1 MIRIIGI
8 GSPFGADS
16 CGLAAARRL
25 EREPPAGAQVVA
37 VDRPGAAL
45 VDLLD
50 GIDAAIL
57 IDAIRSGAPPGTVHD
72 VDLREVLRSSPRPA
86 SSHDFGVAAAIHLA
100 EALGKLPPRGRL
112 LGIEIA
118 PRPSGT
124 CTDGDAAV
132 QDGLA
137 GVVGRTREWV
147 VAFLRPNG

>member
-25 EREPPAGAQVVA
+25 EREPPTGAQVVA
-37 VDRPGAAL
+37 MDRPGAGL
-45 VDLLD
+45 IDLLD
-50 GIDAAIL
+50 GVDAAIL

-72 VDLREVLRSSPRPA
+72 VDLREVLRSSARPV

-118 PRPSGT
+118 PRSNGT
-124 CTDGDAAV
+124 CTDRDAAV
-132 QDGLA
+132 QDA
-137 GVVGRTREWV
+137 VAEVVGRTREWV
-147 VAFLRPNG
+147 VAFLRPDG